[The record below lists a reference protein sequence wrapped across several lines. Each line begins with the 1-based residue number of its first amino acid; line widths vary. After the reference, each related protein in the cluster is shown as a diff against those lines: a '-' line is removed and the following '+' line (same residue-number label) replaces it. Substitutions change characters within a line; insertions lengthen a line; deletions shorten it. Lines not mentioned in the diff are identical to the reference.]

1 MKGISYSAFVYAD
14 DLILLSPSV
23 SELQTMVNICC
34 NELYSINLKLNTNK
48 SYCLRVGRRCFSTCC
63 DITADGEPISWVKD
77 AKYLGITIMSGKTF
91 KVSFAEARCKFYA
104 AFNALYSKIGF
115 VLDINV
121 IIHLMEF
128 IAVPILCYALESLN
142 LSKTELSS
150 LDFTYNRTLLKIFKV
165 SNSND
170 LHFCTKMFNISN
182 ICEKYTKKKRNFE
195 NKMQNIDNAMI
206 NNLHLNI
213 VCI

>member
-1 MKGISYSAFVYAD
+1 M
-14 DLILLSPSV
+14 
-23 SELQTMVNICC
+23 
-34 NELYSINLKLNTNK
+34 KLNTNK

-63 DITADGEPISWVKD
+63 DISADGKPISWVKD

-91 KVSFAEARCKFYA
+91 KVSFAEAKCKFYS
-104 AFNALYSKIGF
+104 AFNSLYLMIGF

-128 IAVPILCYALESLN
+128 IALPILCYALKSLN

-150 LDFTYNRTLLKIFKV
+150 LDFTFNRALFKIFKV

-170 LHFCTKMFNISN
+170 CIFAWRCLIFLIFVKNMPKINEILKMR
-182 ICEKYTKKKRNFE
+182 CW
-195 NKMQNIDNAMI
+195 
-206 NNLHLNI
+206 
-213 VCI
+213 V